1 MQTSRLD
8 KALKNLANSESWKVV
23 RDEWILPEMRK
34 LNNVYD
40 DRLKL
45 EMDASDFKAEY
56 MAKIKAFGKIEMI
69 ILKIDKFIMDK
80 DNRANFDQFE

>member
-1 MQTSRLD
+1 
-8 KALKNLANSESWKVV
+8 
-23 RDEWILPEMRK
+23 MRK

-45 EMDASDFKAEY
+45 EMDANDFKAEY

-69 ILKIDKFIMDK
+69 ILKIDKYIIDK
-80 DNRANFDQFE
+80 DKRANFDQFE